1 MSTYDFTATFLVPLG
16 RILSLY
22 APIEARTRNS
32 RCRKNLARLAPEG
45 ISVSQNRAAVASI
58 WTQPSSRYCA
68 SALFPLCLLV
78 TCLGFLI
85 YWGLPLP
92 PAAIVGLFVLGLGV
106 ALLYPLTLG
115 LAMGAA
121 GTRADTASA
130 RAALAGSFGIL
141 VTPALLG
148 RLADK
153 VGLHLAHLIVPGLVV
168 VALICFVTAQA
179 LQRQTRLY
187 QSG

>member
-1 MSTYDFTATFLVPLG
+1 M
-16 RILSLY
+16 R
-22 APIEARTRNS
+22 
-32 RCRKNLARLAPEG
+32 
-45 ISVSQNRAAVASI
+45 Q
-58 WTQPSSRYCA
+58 A
-68 SALFPLCLLV
+68 SAEQRRSRSIPQSHRQGGLGVRGKHIQRTDSWLGELDDFADPWLQVPGVAGVV

-85 YWGLPLP
+85 YWGLPRP
-92 PAAIVGLFVLGLGV
+92 PVAIVGLFVLGLGV

-148 RLADK
+148 GLADK